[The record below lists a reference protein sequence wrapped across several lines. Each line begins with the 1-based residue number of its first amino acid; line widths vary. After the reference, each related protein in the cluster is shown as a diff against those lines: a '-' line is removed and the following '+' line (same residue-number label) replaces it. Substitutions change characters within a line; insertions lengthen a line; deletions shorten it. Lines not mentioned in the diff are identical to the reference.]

1 MAATARALILCP
13 KKDTRRFLEDSS
25 NKESRV
31 KDRELPKR
39 VTGDDHDK
47 YWNMFSWCME
57 HISRCIQL
65 KSDHLTFHDS
75 FPGALSESSSSP

>member
-1 MAATARALILCP
+1 MASGSAAATDRALILCP

-39 VTGDDHDK
+39 VTGDDHDR
-47 YWNMFSWCME
+47 Y
-57 HISRCIQL
+57 
-65 KSDHLTFHDS
+65 
-75 FPGALSESSSSP
+75 